1 MGTTQNVAFTDHSNL
16 FTKLEKVG
24 RLATLSTTDR
34 DNYEAELKFKRAKPD
49 FSVSPYPAELHH
61 IIQIRHKNV
70 KIFSQKIWS
79 VQKYVVTLHSQT
91 RNNDCFSN
99 CWLGPLAQLNRASD
113 YGSEGCRFESC
124 TDHQKAILRRMA
136 FWFYRPFLSHDVCE
150 SPSTIFSHLEA
161 LNPTGR
167 MIELSLKP
175 QAPARCYIVETK

>member
-99 CWLGPLAQLNRASD
+99 C
-113 YGSEGCRFESC
+113 
-124 TDHQKAILRRMA
+124 
-136 FWFYRPFLSHDVCE
+136 
-150 SPSTIFSHLEA
+150 
-161 LNPTGR
+161 
-167 MIELSLKP
+167 
-175 QAPARCYIVETK
+175 